1 MLGLIINIG
10 EWKFILSKVILDVLV
25 LNYDMLFID
34 IGGGFGMFLLD
45 VRKKGFDVFF
55 VDFSVFNV

>member
-1 MLGLIINIG
+1 
-10 EWKFILSKVILDVLV
+10 
-25 LNYDMLFID
+25 MLFID